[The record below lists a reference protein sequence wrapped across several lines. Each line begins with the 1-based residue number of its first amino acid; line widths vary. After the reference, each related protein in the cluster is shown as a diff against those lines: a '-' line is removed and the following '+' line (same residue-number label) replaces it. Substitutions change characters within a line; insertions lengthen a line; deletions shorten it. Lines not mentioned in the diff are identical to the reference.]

1 MTPEPGGSVA
11 PAYVAFP
18 AYHAWSDAS
27 APWKFVAATADK
39 ACASARVTAGAA
51 GPSLRDCAAKR
62 YPPTATETSRSV
74 TPSNRLIPS
83 LSARRTAA
91 MSHDFDRHRPTSGI
105 DRLGE
110 RRDRSPVACRRRDPE
125 VLLEEGVAQ
134 LRPPVAVRAVQ
145 VDRILRH
152 AELVGLEPLFRQR
165 LDAPAVGRG
174 GEEGDVQ
181 LRRV

>member
-18 AYHAWSDAS
+18 AYQAWSEAS
-27 APWKFVAATADK
+27 APLKFVAATADK

-51 GPSLRDCAAKR
+51 GPSLRDCAANR

-74 TPSNRLIPS
+74 SPSKRLMPISIGAPGGCNEP
-83 LSARRTAA
+83 R
-91 MSHDFDRHRPTSGI
+91 FDRHRLASGI

-110 RRDRSPVACRRRDPE
+110 RRDRSPVARRRRDRQ

-145 VDRILRH
+145 VDGVLRH
-152 AELVGLEPLFRQR
+152 AELVRLEPLLGQR
-165 LDAPAVGRG
+165 
-174 GEEGDVQ
+174 
-181 LRRV
+181 